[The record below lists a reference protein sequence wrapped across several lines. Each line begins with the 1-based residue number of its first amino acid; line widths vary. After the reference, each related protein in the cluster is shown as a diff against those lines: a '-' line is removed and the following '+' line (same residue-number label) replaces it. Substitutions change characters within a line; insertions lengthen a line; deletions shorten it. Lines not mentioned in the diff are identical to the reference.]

1 MTQILRHILH
11 VFWRDSCANIIL
23 ICLMIF
29 ISALTSV
36 AAPYLFSRAI
46 DELASAPNQFASLK
60 TLLIY
65 AFLFGCAKAFGQA
78 ARFLIFLCA
87 ERLTL
92 ISNTSFFTRLLRKTP
107 AFFLEHNAAK
117 IGTARQQGTQTLT
130 TVTQFVLGGILPAIV
145 QIVFGVI
152 LLSQFVSWDI
162 ATIVLVYG
170 AAVVGLDYVRIGYVR
185 PYLDAAFERSQANAS
200 LIGNAVAVI
209 ETLRQT
215 RGEEWIAKRFALSA
229 QETFANWRSYVVVS
243 SAFSGVIG
251 IAAAVQLAATFLL
264 LVPRYEAGLIS
275 IGSIVFFNT
284 LLIQLNEPFHMIG
297 KAIKETVEAAAG
309 FRPLATMWTASEE
322 QDPPNPEVYQ
332 PSQGI
337 LVFEDVAFRYP
348 NKRGIQGI
356 SFTIQRGIPTFITGE
371 TGAGKST
378 ILRLLLK
385 GLQPTEG
392 RILADGID
400 LANIT
405 AQNWFAHVGVVPQEV
420 VLLNDTIS
428 TNIVLGRRFD
438 AHRLR
443 AAAQQASILSRIS
456 AMPEGFDT
464 VVGERGLKLSG
475 GERQRIAIARALY
488 GDPMF
493 LILDEASSALDDD
506 TERQIMDSLRSISNK
521 LTIIAVT
528 HRTSSVRAG
537 DQIICLPVLP

>member
-1 MTQILRHILH
+1 MTKILRHILYI
-11 VFWRDSCANIIL
+11 FWRDSRTTTIL
-23 ICLMIF
+23 ICLMTLIGA
-29 ISALTSV
+29 IASV

-46 DELASAPNQFASLK
+46 DELASASNQFASLK
-60 TLLIY
+60 TLLAY
-65 AFLFGCAKAFGQA
+65 ALLFGCAKAFGQA

-92 ISNTSFFTRLLRKTP
+92 ISNTSFFTCLLRKTP
-107 AFFLEHNAAK
+107 PFFLEHNAAE

-145 QIVFGVI
+145 QIAFGVI
-152 LLSQFVSWDI
+152 LLSQSVSWDI
-162 ATIVLVYG
+162 AAIVIVYG
-170 AAVVGLDYVRIGYVR
+170 TAVVGLDYVRIGYVR

-200 LIGNAVAVI
+200 LIGNAVAAI

-215 RGEEWIAKRFALSA
+215 RGEQWIAKRFASSA
-229 QETFANWRSYVVVS
+229 QETFANWRRYVVVS

-275 IGSIVFFNT
+275 IGSIVLFNT
-284 LLIQLNEPFHMIG
+284 LLLQLNEPFHMIG
-297 KAIKETVEAAAG
+297 KAIKETVEAGAG
-309 FRPLATMWTASEE
+309 FRPLATMWTAPEE
-322 QDPPNPEVYQ
+322 QDPADPVVYQ

-337 LVFEDVAFRYP
+337 LILEDVAFLYP
-348 NKRGIQGI
+348 NRRGIQRI
-356 SFTIQRGIPTFITGE
+356 SFTAQRGIPTFITGE

-385 GLQPTEG
+385 SLRPTAG

-405 AQNWFAHVGVVPQEV
+405 GQNWFAHVGVVPQEV

-428 TNIVLGRRFD
+428 NNIVLGRLFD
-438 AHRLR
+438 DRRLR
-443 AAAQQASILSRIS
+443 AVAEQASILSRIE
-456 AMPEGFDT
+456 AMPDGFDT
-464 VVGERGLKLSG
+464 VVGERGFALSG

-488 GDPMF
+488 SDPTF

-506 TERQIMDSLRSISNK
+506 TEFQIMDNLRNISSQ

-528 HRTSSVRAG
+528 HRTLSVRPG
-537 DQIICLPVLP
+537 DQIIRLPASP